1 MVQESYTKQ
10 VMDDTKLFPA
20 WLQDH
25 GLTLETAQA
34 IVSELG
40 IKTPGA
46 LGACSGSLTMRA
58 ELFSLAKQK
67 LPFAMYAEF
76 RRFVESRLE
85 PQYVQAG
92 SPLLVAVLHSML
104 IAVSQE
110 LSKCAQKLIS
120 FDIVP
125 ASQDSQEEAFGDAGL
140 RILDVCSLQQQDKN
154 MNSELVLPVVIP
166 QVPSCSETSTSGLF
180 CGEIDE
186 KLEDT
191 QHLNT
196 SIVESICEVSNKTK
210 EINHCVI
217 DDDIIQGS
225 GQVGV
230 VSDGDLKFETSESS
244 SYDDIVALED
254 GNFHNDIVASS
265 QEILNHVQVKQ
276 EHDADENLDVSTNS
290 AAETSLEKPR
300 LLSCSR
306 CSDMFLTEDEL
317 QLHMDTHHKK
327 GGLYKCTVCRKNFST
342 KQSVK
347 IHNRIHTGERPYKC
361 SVCGKSFTAKNSV
374 TIHMRTHTGERLFKC
389 PVCGRTFTI
398 AHHVKS
404 HMKTH
409 TGERPYKCFVC
420 GKNFSEKSS
429 VKIPMRTHT
438 GERPFKCSVCGKSFT
453 AKNSVTIHMRTHTG
467 ERLFECPVC
476 ARTFT
481 VAHHVK
487 SHMKTHTGERPY
499 NCFVCGKTFSEKSSV
514 KIHMRTHTGERPYKC
529 SVCGRGFSA
538 RNSVKIHMS
547 THSAQEY
554 NVI

>member
-244 SYDDIVALED
+244 SYGEPHAIED
-254 GNFHNDIVASS
+254 GNIHDNISPSS
-265 QEILNHVQVKQ
+265 QENFSTQNVK
-276 EHDADENLDVSTNS
+276 EEPCIAANEELS
-290 AAETSLEKPR
+290 AATHIPTEGPSEKSKF
-300 LLSCSR
+300 LSCPT
-306 CSDMFLTEDEL
+306 CSQLFLTEGAL
-317 QLHMDTHHKK
+317 QLHVERRHRRERP
-327 GGLYKCTVCRKNFST
+327 YKCSACGKAFIELCTLEKHMTIHAGALTYKCSECGKAFQSFHVLQSHMRIHTGKRPYKCPICSKSFTKLGNLKSHMRIHTGERQYECAVCGKAFTQSAHVTSHMRIHTGERRYECSVCRKAFT
-342 KQSVK
+342 QSG
-347 IHNRIHTGERPYKC
+347 HLTSHMRIHTGERPYKC
-361 SVCGKSFTAKNSV
+361 SVCGKCFSQIT
-374 TIHMRTHTGERLFKC
+374 T
-389 PVCGRTFTI
+389 
-398 AHHVKS
+398 VKS
-404 HMKTH
+404 HM
-409 TGERPYKCFVC
+409 R
-420 GKNFSEKSS
+420 
-429 VKIPMRTHT
+429 IHT
-438 GERPFKCSVCGKSFT
+438 GERPF
-453 AKNSVTIHMRTHTG
+453 
-467 ERLFECPVC
+467 EC
-476 ARTFT
+476 
-481 VAHHVK
+481 
-487 SHMKTHTGERPY
+487 Y
-499 NCFVCGKTFSEKSSV
+499 ICGKTFRQKSNV
-514 KIHMRTHTGERPYKC
+514 KTHLK
-529 SVCGRGFSA
+529 SHQ
-538 RNSVKIHMS
+538 I
-547 THSAQEY
+547 
-554 NVI
+554 